1 MQPRPP
7 SEWEDR
13 VRELA
18 RQFPYPPAPDLR
30 SRILRPGVRRPRGRR
45 GAWAAGA
52 FGAFMLALG
61 ILLASPARAGLLE
74 FLQIGAVRIQLQ
86 PLPTPSKPAAT
97 PSPASEAIPETRMPG
112 ILDLAGETTLEAAQA
127 RVPFPI
133 RLPTYPP
140 DLGRPDHVYLQGM
153 GGPAVILVWRDPM
166 RPDRIRLALF
176 EIGPGALIEKITP
189 QVLTDTTVHGRP
201 ALWAEGPYLLQTR
214 SGRWELRRL
223 VEGHVLLWTEGEVTY
238 RLETDLGMEE
248 AVRIA
253 ESLSAP

>member
-1 MQPRPP
+1 MTPHF

-13 VRELA
+13 VRKLA
-18 RQFPYPPAPDLR
+18 RRFPYPPAPDLR
-30 SRILRPGVRRPRGRR
+30 GRIPRPEGRRPRGRR
-45 GAWAAGA
+45 WTWVAGA

-74 FLQIGAVRIQLQ
+74 FLQIGAVRIRLQ

-140 DLGRPDHVYLQGM
+140 ALGRPDRVYLQDL
-153 GGPAVILVWRDPM
+153 GGPTVIMVWQDPA
-166 RPDRIRLALF
+166 RPGRARLALF
-176 EIGPGALIEKITP
+176 LIGRGALVEKFTP
-189 QVLTDTTVHGRP
+189 RVLTATTVRGRP

-214 SGRWELRRL
+214 SGDWTLQRL
-223 VEGHVLLWTEGEVTY
+223 VEGNVLLWTEGEVTY
-238 RLETDLGMEE
+238 RLETDQGMEE

-253 ESLSAP
+253 ESLTPL